1 MLLDL
6 NVLNGSI
13 SPSFNSSIFEYT
25 VTVQDVTQ
33 LDLDLKVDKDL
44 PVTIYG
50 NDYLTDG
57 ENHVLIEIYDEK
69 VNTYILTVYKNSEE
83 VVTNMINNAQKV
95 EVTTESLL
103 KEDILTPGI
112 ISICFFI
119 IVFLYVIIFN
129 KK

>member
-6 NVLNGSI
+6 NILNGSI

-25 VTVQDVTQ
+25 VTVQGATK

-50 NDYLTDG
+50 NDFLADG

-69 VNTYILTVYKNSEE
+69 VNTYVLTVYKNSEE
-83 VVTNMINNAQKV
+83 VVTNTVNNTQKV
-95 EVTTESLL
+95 EITTSSLL
-103 KEDILTPGI
+103 QEDILIPGI
-112 ISICFFI
+112 ITICFFT
-119 IVFLYVIIFN
+119 IVFLYVVIFH

>member
-69 VNTYILTVYKNSEE
+69 VNTYVLTVYKNSEE
-83 VVTNMINNAQKV
+83 VVTNIISNAQKV

-119 IVFLYVIIFN
+119 IVFLYVIIFH

>member
-1 MLLDL
+1 MLLYL

-13 SPSFNSSIFEYT
+13 NPSFSSNIFEYT
-25 VTVQDVTQ
+25 VIVSDVDK
-33 LDLDLKVDKDL
+33 LELDLKVDKDL

-83 VVTNMINNAQKV
+83 AVTNVVSNTQKV
-95 EVTTESLL
+95 EITTNDLL
-103 KEDILTPGI
+103 RDDILTPGI
-112 ISICFFI
+112 IATCFFI
-119 IVFLYVIIFN
+119 IVLLYVIIFH

>member
-69 VNTYILTVYKNSEE
+69 VITYILTIYKNSEE
-83 VVTNMINNAQKV
+83 VVANIISNNQKV
-95 EVTTESLL
+95 EITTESLIQ
-103 KEDILTPGI
+103 EDILTPGI

-119 IVFLYVIIFN
+119 IVFLYVIIFH

>member
-25 VTVQDVTQ
+25 VTVQDVDQ

-69 VNTYILTVYKNSEE
+69 VNTYVLTVYKNSEE
-83 VVTNMINNAQKV
+83 VVTNIISNAQKV

-119 IVFLYVIIFN
+119 IVFLYVIIFH

>member
-1 MLLDL
+1 MLLYL

-13 SPSFNSSIFEYT
+13 NPSFSSNIFEYT
-25 VTVQDVTQ
+25 VIVSDVDK
-33 LDLDLKVDKDL
+33 LELDLKVDKDL

-83 VVTNMINNAQKV
+83 AVTNVVSNTQKV
-95 EVTTESLL
+95 EITTNDLL
-103 KEDILTPGI
+103 REDLLTPGI
-112 ISICFFI
+112 IATCFFI
-119 IVFLYVIIFN
+119 IVFLYVI
-129 KK
+129 KKKKK

>member
-13 SPSFNSSIFEYT
+13 NPSFSSNIFEYT
-25 VTVQDVTQ
+25 VIVSDVDK
-33 LDLDLKVDKDL
+33 LELDLKVDKDL

-83 VVTNMINNAQKV
+83 AVTNVVSNTQKV
-95 EVTTESLL
+95 EITTNDLL
-103 KEDILTPGI
+103 REDLLTPGI
-112 ISICFFI
+112 IATCFFI
-119 IVFLYVIIFN
+119 IVLLYVIIFH

>member
-13 SPSFNSSIFEYT
+13 NPSFSSNIFEYT
-25 VTVQDVTQ
+25 IIVSDVDK
-33 LDLDLKVDKDL
+33 LELDLKVDKDL

-83 VVTNMINNAQKV
+83 AVTNVVSNTQKV
-95 EVTTESLL
+95 EITTNDLL
-103 KEDILTPGI
+103 RDDILTPGI
-112 ISICFFI
+112 IATCFFI
-119 IVFLYVIIFN
+119 IVLLYVIIFH

>member
-69 VNTYILTVYKNSEE
+69 VNTYVLTVYKNSEE

-95 EVTTESLL
+95 EITTESLIQ
-103 KEDILTPGI
+103 EDILTPGI

-119 IVFLYVIIFN
+119 IVFLYVIIFH

>member
-6 NVLNGSI
+6 NVLNGNI
-13 SPSFNSSIFEYT
+13 SPNFNSNIFEYT
-25 VTVQDVTQ
+25 VIVSNVDK
-33 LDLDLKVDKDL
+33 LELDLKADKDL

-69 VNTYILTVYKNSEE
+69 LTTYVLTVYKNSDE
-83 VVTNMINNAQKV
+83 VVTNVVNDVQKV
-95 EVTTESLL
+95 EINTSSLL
-103 KEDILTPGI
+103 QEDILTPGI
-112 ISICFFI
+112 IAVCFII
-119 IVFLYVIIFN
+119 IVFLYVTIFH